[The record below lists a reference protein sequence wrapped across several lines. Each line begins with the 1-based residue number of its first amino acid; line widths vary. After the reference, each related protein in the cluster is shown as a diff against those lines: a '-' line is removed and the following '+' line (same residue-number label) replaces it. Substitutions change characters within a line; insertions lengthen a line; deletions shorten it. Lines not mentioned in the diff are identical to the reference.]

1 MVAAAPAAPAAPVPA
16 KAESG
21 GLFGWLLGSSEP
33 KPPPAAQ
40 GTVQGT
46 VQGAAQAVATPAAAP
61 APAAA
66 DPYLAGQQAFEGGDY
81 ITALSRWLPL
91 AQAGNPAAQ
100 NRLGL
105 LYRDGRGLPP
115 DRVRALAWLRLA
127 ADNGNAEAE
136 QAASN
141 LAQGMSERQR
151 DDAAD
156 LARRLRDTK

>member
-1 MVAAAPAAPAAPVPA
+1 VAKP
-16 KAESG
+16 ESG
-21 GLFGWLLGSSEP
+21 GLFGWLLGNSEP
-33 KPPPAAQ
+33 KPPPA
-40 GTVQGT
+40 V
-46 VQGAAQAVATPAAAP
+46 AAAP
-61 APAAA
+61 AAPAATPA
-66 DPYLAGQQAFEGGDY
+66 PTQAPSQAPASAVAPDPYQAGQQAFENGDY
-81 ITALSRWLPL
+81 IGALSRWLPL

-100 NRLGL
+100 TRLGL

-127 ADNGNAEAE
+127 ADNGNADAE

-141 LAQGMSERQR
+141 LAQGMSDRQR